1 MGHQCDTQR
10 VTSSPGPAPA
20 AADQAPPPATGAPPP
35 PPPPERPVRRLALE
49 PVSVRTLFLAG
60 VALMAVV
67 AAAVLA
73 WQLLHVVLL
82 VLTAVV
88 LGEGLR
94 AEVDWVHE
102 RGVPYGLSV
111 AAVYV
116 VLIAVILG
124 ILVLLTR
131 PIAGQAGSVVAA
143 LPGYEGT
150 VRANISQLLVDI
162 HIDSGVLNQLVA
174 GVLGQASQVTLTV
187 LQVGSGLLSLL
198 SDIGTVLLLSITWL
212 AVSRDLRRWVLTL
225 VAEDRR
231 TFASGLFGAIGAG
244 FAGYVRGVGVNML
257 AIGFLAWA
265 ACALLGLPV
274 PVLLG
279 ITAGLCELIPMLGPF
294 LGAVPAVA
302 LGFTVSAWYPLVVGA
317 AFLVIQQVESNVLT
331 PVVMKRQ
338 VGLRPFPLLVAL
350 LIGGSLAGIWG
361 ALVAVPIG
369 SAVQVV
375 VVRVMAPA
383 IRSRYGRGRPDAQP
397 APLAD
402 V

>member
-1 MGHQCDTQR
+1 MTASEPFMSAAPSPCTWPSSSRPGRLPCSGTVSECPARTTSGRPGGPNTIASSWRCTTRRCGRPATRSPIQAVTRCSCRLTEGMFTRSSARRPRSSMGHQCDTQR

-20 AADQAPPPATGAPPP
+20 AADQAPPPVTDAPPP
-35 PPPPERPVRRLALE
+35 PPPRPPPERPVRRLALE

-116 VLIAVILG
+116 VLIAVTLG

-131 PIAGQAGSVVAA
+131 PIAGQAGSVVAG
-143 LPGYEGT
+143 LPGYETT
-150 VRANISQLLVDI
+150 VRTNVSELLVDI

-198 SDIGTVLLLSITWL
+198 SDIGTVLLL
-212 AVSRDLRRWVLTL
+212 
-225 VAEDRR
+225 
-231 TFASGLFGAIGAG
+231 
-244 FAGYVRGVGVNML
+244 
-257 AIGFLAWA
+257 
-265 ACALLGLPV
+265 
-274 PVLLG
+274 
-279 ITAGLCELIPMLGPF
+279 
-294 LGAVPAVA
+294 
-302 LGFTVSAWYPLVVGA
+302 
-317 AFLVIQQVESNVLT
+317 
-331 PVVMKRQ
+331 
-338 VGLRPFPLLVAL
+338 
-350 LIGGSLAGIWG
+350 
-361 ALVAVPIG
+361 
-369 SAVQVV
+369 
-375 VVRVMAPA
+375 
-383 IRSRYGRGRPDAQP
+383 
-397 APLAD
+397 
-402 V
+402 